1 MTQNGRIND
10 FDYEPGGCGTQA
22 LVYGIIIAI
31 IFLFSSCKSIQYVPV
46 VETQIHH
53 DSIYFTQVQFDSI
66 YIKDS
71 TYQHEFTRNDTV
83 FSETIKWKTKYIE
96 KLRIDTLL
104 QTKFDSIRVPQ
115 PYPVE
120 KKPTAWQQAKQ
131 DYGGWA
137 ILLLTLLLLYVIFKL
152 IKRFLP
158 GGTTFI

>member
-1 MTQNGRIND
+1 MNSSGRIND
-10 FDYEPGGCGTQA
+10 FDYEPGGCGTQI
-22 LVYGIIIAI
+22 LFIIAVGI
-31 IFLFSSCKSIQYVPV
+31 ALFLTGCKSIQYVPV

-104 QTKFDSIRVPQ
+104 QTKFDSIRVPE

-120 KKPTAWQQAKQ
+120 KKLTAWQQMKQ

-137 ILLLTLLLLYVIFKL
+137 ILLLTLLLIFFVIFRL
-152 IKRFLP
+152 KRFLP
-158 GGTTFI
+158 GGTTF